1 MADVRLILTADTNN
15 YVRNVKE
22 AQKAQQD
29 LHKTVRENTRRE
41 KGLIEDIEDELG
53 KLRDARRKAFS
64 IEDIE
69 KYNRKIKEAEKDL
82 QEYNQA
88 GLKAQ
93 KTTDSLSTSIGKW
106 ALSLGGAAML
116 LGKLKEAFKQTV
128 QGMNLFNQV
137 AAITKQ
143 ALHDIASGAGLSI
156 ASLRNAAIAQ
166 KELNN
171 LRLKQYQDNLKI
183 SKLDADFQEKYL
195 ASMDRTLEATERM
208 AAVDEAI
215 AKSREKNKVALEE
228 INEELRIYLKLQKA
242 NPTNE
247 EYIKRVFE
255 LAMQREDVRRQAAL
269 EIKRLT
275 GTRSGIEKEE
285 EDKILAERKK
295 MIDAWHKEIEE
306 GNKKSL
312 EIQKQ
317 FQDLSL
323 KLLEEYDKSVID
335 SLEGADKL
343 RAQREYDLKQIAAL
357 KKQIEAIGKLSD
369 IQESQFEVL
378 VLNINKAFAKAMVKY
393 TKLTPDQKKAV
404 SDALLSS
411 VAELPGE
418 LRKSNIKTL
427 PIDPYAE
434 DFSIWKLLGVDEDS
448 DEGKE
453 QIQIFEESAEKIK
466 DVIDD
471 VYQKRVD
478 DATRTRELLDQ
489 RILELQNSIQTEAII
504 NRDGY
509 AANVSAKKQELEAL
523 QKERDAALKAEEK
536 TIQRQKQLE
545 AISQTVS
552 LMSSA
557 ANLIK
562 QLTSK
567 AGVVG
572 LVLAVGAIAGLYSL
586 WANAKAKASESTRLA
601 EGGSGDDT
609 GIIKGKRHYQGGER
623 FTDNIEVEHGE
634 AWGVLNR
641 KATKQFGPVFH
652 EMISSFNRG
661 ELPTITAPAVNV
673 NMDTKGTNKRLDA
686 VKSELVKANSKKE
699 IAFAGNKK
707 IVRSGN
713 SVRIVL
719 K

>member
-1 MADVRLILTADTNN
+1 MADVRLVLTADTDN
-15 YVRNVKE
+15 YVRNVKQ

-29 LHKTVRENTRRE
+29 LTKTVQESTKRE
-41 KGLIEDIEDELG
+41 KGLIEDIEGELV
-53 KLRDARRKAFS
+53 KLRDARRKAFNL
-64 IEDIE
+64 EDIE

-88 GLKAQ
+88 GLKAT
-93 KTTDSLSTSIGKW
+93 KTTESFSTSIGKW

-116 LGKLKEAFKQTV
+116 LNKLKEAFLQTT
-128 QGMNLFNQV
+128 QGINLFNQV

-143 ALHDIASGAGLSI
+143 ALADIASGAGLSI
-156 ASLRNAAIAQ
+156 ASLRNAALAQ
-166 KELNN
+166 KELNG

-195 ASMDRTLEATERM
+195 ASMDRTLNATERM
-208 AAVDEAI
+208 KAIEDAI
-215 AKSREKNKVALEE
+215 ATSREKNKIALQE
-228 INEELRIYLKLQKA
+228 INEELKVYLQLQKN

-247 EYIKRVFE
+247 EYIKKVYE
-255 LAMQREDVRRQAAL
+255 LAMQREDIRRQAAL

-275 GTRSGIEKEE
+275 GTQTGIEKEE
-285 EDKILAERKK
+285 EEKAIAERKK
-295 MIDAWHKEIEE
+295 MIDAWHKEIED
-306 GNKKSL
+306 GNKKAL
-312 EIQKQ
+312 DIQKK

-343 RAQREYDLKQIAAL
+343 KAQRDYDLKQIAAF
-357 KKQIEAIGKLSD
+357 KKQLSELGKLSD
-369 IQESQFEVL
+369 VQEEQFQVL
-378 VLNINKAFAKAMVKY
+378 VANVNKAFAEAMVKY
-393 TKLTPDQKKAV
+393 SKLTPDQKKAV
-404 SDALLSS
+404 SEALLSS

-427 PIDPYAE
+427 ATDPYAQE
-434 DFSIWKLLGVDEDS
+434 FSVWKLLGIDVDS

-453 QIQIFEESAEKIK
+453 QIEIFEDSADKIK
-466 DVIDD
+466 SIIDD
-471 VYQKRVD
+471 VYQKRVE

-489 RILELQNSIQTEAII
+489 RILELQNSLQIEATL

-509 AANVSAKKQELEAL
+509 AANVSAKKQELETL
-523 QKERDAALKAEEK
+523 QKERDAALVAEER
-536 TIQRQKQLE
+536 TIKRQKQLE

-586 WANAKAKASESTRLA
+586 WANAKSKASESTRMA
-601 EGGSGDDT
+601 QGGSGDDS

-652 EMISSFNRG
+652 DMISSFNRG
-661 ELPTITAPAVNV
+661 EMPEITAPSVNV
-673 NMDTKGTNKRLDA
+673 VMDTKGTNKRLDA

-713 SVRIVL
+713 SVRIVH